1 MSSDGATLIPR
12 REALRRAACLLGTAI
27 SAPTLEAVLAGCQV
41 SSKPAAG
48 SAPVTRTLSAAQRA
62 TVLTMGEHILPE
74 TDTPGARAARV
85 DEFIDAMLTDFYPGD
100 TRDRFL
106 AGLDRVDARARERV
120 GAAFDTLSPEQQ
132 LTLVQTLNRATFQ
145 SPQNDGDDPDDSD
158 LRWFFGTFKELV
170 LVGYYT
176 SEVGAT
182 KELRVNPMGSWRGD
196 MPYADVR
203 RAWA

>member
-1 MSSDGATLIPR
+1 M
-12 REALRRAACLLGTAI
+12 RRAACLLGGVI
-27 SAPTLEAVLAGCQV
+27 SAPTIEGVLAGAT
-41 SSKPAAG
+41 AAG
-48 SAPVTRTLSAAQRA
+48 AAASSRTLSPSQREM
-62 TVLTMGEHILPE
+62 VLAMGEHILPE

-85 DEFIDAMLTDFYPGD
+85 DEFIDAMLTDFYPED

-106 AGLDRVDARARERV
+106 AGLDRVEARAQASF
-120 GAAFDTLSPEQQ
+120 GAAFGTLSPEQQ
-132 LTLVQTLNRATFQ
+132 LTLVERLNRATFQ
-145 SPQNDGDDPDDSD
+145 SQQNGDTDPDHTD

-182 KELRVNPMGSWRGD
+182 KELQVNPMGPWRGD
-196 MPYADVR
+196 IPYADVG